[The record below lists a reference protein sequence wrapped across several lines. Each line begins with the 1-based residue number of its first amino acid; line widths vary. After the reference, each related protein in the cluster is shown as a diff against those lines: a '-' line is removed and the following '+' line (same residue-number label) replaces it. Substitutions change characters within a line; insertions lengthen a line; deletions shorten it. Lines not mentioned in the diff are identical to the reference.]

1 MIKAPYNFIPLEN
14 KAFYPS
20 WANHI
25 SQDIP
30 FEDGV
35 SGSIEYK
42 ITSETPIFVR
52 NGYTDRK
59 NPDAKFSQTLNGQ
72 YFIPGTSIKGE
83 IRNVLEILSFGKMTQ
98 VQDARF
104 GVRNLRDRLY
114 TRAIENEQC
123 GWLYKDYDGKYT
135 IESCGT
141 PGRIETSSLSEG
153 LNQFMSAQRFSR
165 ELFDRW
171 KRESHLSEVS
181 EEELKR
187 STIWKYAIYGFS
199 LNDLLN
205 LDFKEE
211 KSLNNHFVKIDIPNR
226 NRYDTRPLYRKY
238 TNSNQSGTIILT
250 GQPDNRK
257 KYDFIFFNSTGNNPL
272 IVPDNVMDDFNSIH
286 KNNID
291 FIKIWRPR
299 LEKHKRVPVFF
310 TTSRNVVNAIGLSGM
325 FRIPSNFSIKE
336 AISEELQKGKNDLA
350 ECIFGSA
357 SRNKELK
364 GRVFFGHAFAAK
376 GTIQPTQ
383 HVYTTL
389 SSPKPSYG
397 PLYVKQGSWNTQNAV
412 IKGRK
417 RYPVRRETW
426 ENEQGTTNTKCHF
439 IPLTK
444 NTTFTGRISF
454 HNLRE
459 CELSALIAALTFNGH
474 PECFHS
480 IGEAKPLGYGKVKI
494 SLTSLKIKDIHH
506 NTYSYDDAN
515 SLKATIEKYLKE
527 FDSMMSTANIN
538 WSPESQ
544 SIKQLIKMAEGIP
557 ANSED
562 NFKYM
567 KFGMFANG
575 LRYPGDTLR
584 SFTDILD
591 NDRR

>member
-1 MIKAPYNFIPLEN
+1 MIKAPYNFVPLEN
-14 KAFYPS
+14 KAFYPL

-35 SGSIEYK
+35 SGSIEYTIK
-42 ITSETPIFVR
+42 AETPIFVR

-59 NPDAKFSQTLNGQ
+59 KPDTKFSQTPNGQ
-72 YFIPGTSIKGE
+72 YFIPGTSLKGE

-123 GWLYKDYDGKYT
+123 GWLYKDYDGKYI

-141 PGRIETSSLSEG
+141 PGRIEASSLSEG
-153 LNQFMSAQRFSR
+153 LYQFMRAQRFSR

-171 KRESHLSEVS
+171 RRESHLSEVS

-199 LNDLLN
+199 LNNLLN

-211 KSLNNHFVKIDIPNR
+211 NSLNNHFVKIDIRNR
-226 NRYDTRPLYRKY
+226 NRYDTRHLYRKH
-238 TNSNQSGTIILT
+238 TNSNQFGTIILT

-257 KYDFIFFNSTGNNPL
+257 KYDFIFFNSTGNKPL

-291 FIKIWRPR
+291 FIKLWRPR
-299 LEKHKRVPVFF
+299 LETHKRVPVFF

-357 SRNKELK
+357 IQTKEIK
-364 GRVFFGHAFAAK
+364 GRVFFGHAFAEGA
-376 GTIQPTQ
+376 IQPMRQ
-383 HVYTTL
+383 VDTTL

-412 IKGRK
+412 INGRK
-417 RYPVRRETW
+417 RYPVRSETW

-439 IPLTK
+439 IPLPK

-459 CELSALIAALTFNGH
+459 CELGALIAALTFNGH

-494 SLTSLKIKDIHH
+494 SLTSLKIKDIHD
-506 NTYSYDDAN
+506 NIYSYDDTN

-544 SIKQLIKMAEGIP
+544 SIKQLIRMAEGIP
-557 ANSED
+557 AKSED

-567 KFGMFANG
+567 EFRMFANE
-575 LRYPGDTLR
+575 LRHPGNTLR

-591 NDRR
+591 NDRH